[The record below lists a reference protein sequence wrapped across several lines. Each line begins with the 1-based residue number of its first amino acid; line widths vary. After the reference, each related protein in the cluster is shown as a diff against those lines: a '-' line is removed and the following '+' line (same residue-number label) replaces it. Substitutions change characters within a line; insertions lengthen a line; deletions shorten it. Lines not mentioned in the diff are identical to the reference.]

1 MKNIVYLINGD
12 DNRYKIGVTTEKRLS
27 NRIKQLQTGSS
38 CKLQL
43 ITTYKSNYAS
53 LIEKTLH
60 RELAPAHLVGE
71 WFVLNT
77 DQVFTFIER
86 CNKIET
92 NINLLKDQNNDYI
105 LKLLKNRT

>member
-12 DNRYKIGVTTEKRLS
+12 DNRYKIGITTEKRLS

-38 CKLQL
+38 CELRL
-43 ITTYKSNYAS
+43 ITTYKSEYAS

-60 RELAPAHLVGE
+60 RELTPNHLVGE
-71 WFVLNT
+71 WFELNT
-77 DQVFTFIER
+77 DQVFTFTDR

-92 NINLLKDQNNDYI
+92 NINLLKEQNNHYI
-105 LKLLKNRT
+105 LKLLKR